1 MQFTM
6 SIYLALYD
14 TCTYSSMDS
23 SDLIQP
29 LVDICKLTNI
39 NFISVQ
45 LGLLRS
51 VGSGAEFLQES
62 GRVTLS
68 SFYLCALRVGQAGG
82 GFSSLSK
89 TVSRAGRA
97 ALLPRAGRRAE
108 HQ

>member
-62 GRVTLS
+62 GIVKEGRCHHCTCVYSGSDRL
-68 SFYLCALRVGQAGG
+68 VV
-82 GFSSLSK
+82 
-89 TVSRAGRA
+89 VS
-97 ALLPRAGRRAE
+97 PP
-108 HQ
+108 